1 MDFTKIN
8 PDIVRE
14 FLKLSEARESLMQEV
29 AAIDSQ
35 IAGLS
40 SGKLPRGRKPAATT
54 PAAKPTGKK
63 RGRKPGSKNAP
74 KAAAKAPAAPAA
86 SSAPPK
92 AKRGRKPGSGKRGAM
107 KEQITGLLSQAGPE
121 GMAVKDISEKLG
133 VKNQNVHVWF
143 STTGKKVDG
152 ISKVGE
158 ARYAMAPEAAAP
170 APAATPA
177 PEAVAA

>member
-8 PDIVRE
+8 PEVVRE

-29 AAIDSQ
+29 AGIDSQ
-35 IAGLS
+35 IAALS
-40 SGKLPRGRKPAATT
+40 NGKLPRGRKAAAAPADKA
-54 PAAKPTGKK
+54 PGKR

-74 KAAAKAPAAPAA
+74 KTDSNDVAAA
-86 SSAPPK
+86 PK

-107 KEQITGLLSQAGPE
+107 KEQITALLGKAGPE
-121 GMAVKDISEKLG
+121 GMAVKDISETLG

-158 ARYAMAPEAAAP
+158 ARYAMAPAASPAAAP
-170 APAATPA
+170 VPSHDPAPA
-177 PEAVAA
+177 PEAAAA